1 MDLVLNL
8 CCRWGGERNRPLESA
23 KRIADAAL
31 ADFKEDEEGPVT
43 KKRRIQETYSDEEE
57 GVGANQEA
65 VEDGTAG
72 DEKKKTH
79 DIADPLFSCVGQAP
93 IASIPQGSD
102 VPANDA
108 NLQSSRALEGEML
121 EDTGYQSP
129 ESTDESE
136 KEENGVEE
144 EEEKSFFDAEAIHEL
159 NLTEGKVATVRA
171 KIINGLS
178 IAGKAVQVK

>member
-108 NLQSSRALEGEML
+108 NLQSSRALEGEMF
-121 EDTGYQSP
+121 EAYQSP

-178 IAGKAVQVK
+178 IAGKKVQVK

>member
-1 MDLVLNL
+1 MDLVLNF

-65 VEDGTAG
+65 VEDGAAG
-72 DEKKKTH
+72 DEKRKTQ

-108 NLQSSRALEGEML
+108 NLQSSRALEGEMF
-121 EDTGYQSP
+121 EAYQSP

-144 EEEKSFFDAEAIHEL
+144 EDDKSFFDAEAIHEL

-178 IAGKAVQVK
+178 IAGKKVQVK

>member
-1 MDLVLNL
+1 MDLVLNF

-43 KKRRIQETYSDEEE
+43 KKRRIRETYSDEEE

-65 VEDGTAG
+65 VEDGAAG
-72 DEKKKTH
+72 DEKRKTQ

-108 NLQSSRALEGEML
+108 NLQSSRALEGEMF
-121 EDTGYQSP
+121 EAYQSP

-178 IAGKAVQVK
+178 IAGKAVQVKK

>member
-65 VEDGTAG
+65 VEDGAAG
-72 DEKKKTH
+72 DEKRKTQ

-108 NLQSSRALEGEML
+108 NLQSSRALEGEMF
-121 EDTGYQSP
+121 EAYQSP

-136 KEENGVEE
+136 KEENGV

>member
-1 MDLVLNL
+1 MDLVLNF

-65 VEDGTAG
+65 VEDGAAG
-72 DEKKKTH
+72 DEKRKTQ

-108 NLQSSRALEGEML
+108 NLQSSRALEGEMF
-121 EDTGYQSP
+121 EAYQSP

-144 EEEKSFFDAEAIHEL
+144 EDDKSFFDAEAIHEL

-178 IAGKAVQVK
+178 IAGKKVQVN